1 MVNKNLVMSETINS
15 AANESKIDPL
25 LRQCHDFWFGLF
37 QKAIEK
43 RPFDTLCTLLRPGAA
58 HSAGWDVLDEAETTF
73 QDFNWM
79 LDVAEKAKG
88 NATARRFALYYYC
101 FLVEMTA
108 IHEMMVNLLRCLTD
122 QQYLSFPFQ
131 DLHRRKKKND
141 PWNVVP
147 PSMRRKIKEIV
158 DLATKAGEI
167 DLVSKLNYVFDDKL
181 RNALVHSD
189 YVLTA
194 DQLRRESGPAMAM
207 PLTDVDQKLNYTFR
221 FLSGLLKAANNMKY
235 ALRRAKK
242 YHKWDQYEVLELLA
256 DEKGVYGF
264 NVHFSN
270 GNKSTFARTKDGVTQ
285 INMRTSKGVGFM
297 IGMIDRLEP
306 VWKIDGIPVTDWA
319 ELSTRRA
326 SET

>member
-1 MVNKNLVMSETINS
+1 
-15 AANESKIDPL
+15 
-25 LRQCHDFWFGLF
+25 
-37 QKAIEK
+37 
-43 RPFDTLCTLLRPGAA
+43 
-58 HSAGWDVLDEAETTF
+58 
-73 QDFNWM
+73 
-79 LDVAEKAKG
+79 
-88 NATARRFALYYYC
+88 
-101 FLVEMTA
+101 
-108 IHEMMVNLLRCLTD
+108 
-122 QQYLSFPFQ
+122 
-131 DLHRRKKKND
+131 
-141 PWNVVP
+141 
-147 PSMRRKIKEIV
+147 MRRKIKEIV

-270 GNKSTFARTKDGVTQ
+270 GNKSTYARTKDGVTQ